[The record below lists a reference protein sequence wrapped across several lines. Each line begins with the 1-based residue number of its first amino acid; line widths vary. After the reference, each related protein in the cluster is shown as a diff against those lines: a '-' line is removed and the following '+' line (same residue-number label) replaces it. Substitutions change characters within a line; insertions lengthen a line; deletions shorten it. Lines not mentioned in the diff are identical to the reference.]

1 MIFLF
6 LFFFIINM
14 TKCISFDLGFKTLAY
29 TIISFDNNN
38 VDIITAEVLD
48 ITLNIDKKQN
58 KC

>member
-1 MIFLF
+1 
-6 LFFFIINM
+6 M

-38 VDIITAEVLD
+38 IDIITAEVID